1 MFRLGRMTE
10 YAVRVLGAL
19 SVDEQFS
26 AKQLAEAVQLE
37 LPTVSKI
44 LKQLVRAELVSS
56 TRGAHG
62 GYRLAHAPEQVSIAQ
77 VITAMEGPLA
87 LTECVMGQGQC
98 VQSAACGLK
107 PNWTRL
113 SRAVEQT
120 LQAFTLA
127 EMLDKGPRPVQEAR

>member
-19 SVDEQFS
+19 SVERQFS
-26 AKQLAEAVQLE
+26 AKQLSEAVQLE

-44 LKQLVRAELVSS
+44 LKQLVHAGLVLS

-62 GYRLAHAPEQVSIAQ
+62 GYRLARSPDQVSIAQ

-87 LTECVMGQGQC
+87 LTECVMGEGQC
-98 VQSAACGLK
+98 VQSAVCGLK

-113 SRAVEQT
+113 SRAVEAT

-127 EMLDKGPRPVQEAR
+127 EMLDRSPVAAENR